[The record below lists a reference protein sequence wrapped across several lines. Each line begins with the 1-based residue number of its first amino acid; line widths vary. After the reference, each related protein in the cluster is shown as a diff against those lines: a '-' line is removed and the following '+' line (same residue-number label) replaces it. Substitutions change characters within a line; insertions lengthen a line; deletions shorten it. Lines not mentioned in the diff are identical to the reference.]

1 MRSGALRL
9 VVLLSSAVGLACGL
23 VAADASADT
32 VTSKLVA
39 SGNALVPSIAT
50 AQWVSDDGRYLVF
63 NGPTGLTL
71 ADTVASTNTPI
82 AGAGHPCRC
91 RGSRTSA
98 RSREVTASAS
108 PCARTGRV
116 PLPSCP

>member
-39 SGNALVPSIAT
+39 SGNAFVPSIAT
-50 AQWVSDDGRYLVF
+50 AQWVAETHGVGAAGGTHTYTRSGIYTVKLTVRDDDGGSQQQSLV
-63 NGPTGLTL
+63 
-71 ADTVASTNTPI
+71 I
-82 AGAGHPCRC
+82 A
-91 RGSRTSA
+91 
-98 RSREVTASAS
+98 V
-108 PCARTGRV
+108 GR
-116 PLPSCP
+116 